1 MLKIMYPK
9 VFQWFEYVISR
20 HFSSFPRFP
29 IHFPYEM
36 ASFKLDGKVPYS
48 AVGEFFGQPKEA
60 HRALDRMDF
69 WSSY

>member
-1 MLKIMYPK
+1 
-9 VFQWFEYVISR
+9 
-20 HFSSFPRFP
+20 
-29 IHFPYEM
+29 M

-69 WSSY
+69 LSSYWISNWKMAEEIESVVLGKL